1 MINFIKRIFKEG
13 PDYSY
18 LLKYKNIRNLRILS
32 QEDERRLKFYKHFI
46 KPNDLV
52 FDVGA
57 NMGNR
62 TKIFLMLNAKVVAFE
77 PQKMCAEF
85 LESAFKREKN
95 FTLIKKALGAK
106 NGEAEMFIA
115 NEHTISTLSKNWVT
129 ATKESGRF
137 RQNTWNKK
145 QLVKITTLDNIIKQF
160 GVPSFIKI
168 DVEGYEYEVL
178 SGISIPINYISIE
191 FASENIENTYKC
203 IEHMNS
209 ISDVLFQ
216 IVSGEDTIFYLP
228 EWIPGEEL
236 KNRLSDIIN
245 QDSLAWGDIYIRK
258 IQRYNDK
265 KN

>member
-1 MINFIKRIFKEG
+1 MINRIKRIFKDRLG
-13 PDYSY
+13 YWY
-18 LLKYKNIRNLRILS
+18 LFKHKDIRNLRILS
-32 QEDERRLKFYKHFI
+32 QEDERRLKFYEHFI

-62 TKIFLMLNAKVVAFE
+62 TKLYLKLNAKVVAFE

-106 NGEAEMFIA
+106 NSEAEMFIA
-115 NEHTISTLSKNWVT
+115 NEHTISTLSKHWVT

-137 RQNTWNKK
+137 RQNTWNKR
-145 QLVKITTLDNIIKQF
+145 QLVKVTTLDDIIKQF

-178 SGISIPINYISIE
+178 SGISVPIDYISME
-191 FASENIENTYKC
+191 FASENIENTCRC

-216 IVSGEDTIFYLP
+216 IVRGEDTTFYLP

-236 KNRLSDIIN
+236 KRRLSDIIN
-245 QDSLAWGDIYIRK
+245 QDSLAWGDIYIKK
-258 IQRYNDK
+258 I
-265 KN
+265 

>member
-1 MINFIKRIFKEG
+1 MMKFIKWIFKKRIG
-13 PDYSY
+13 YLY
-18 LLKYKNIRNLRILS
+18 LLKHKNFRNLRIWS
-32 QEDERRLKFYKHFI
+32 QEDERRLTFYKHFI

-62 TKIFLMLNAKVVAFE
+62 TKIFLKLNAKVVAFE

-115 NEHTISTLSKNWVT
+115 NEHTISTLSKHWVT

-137 RQNTWNKK
+137 RQNTWNKR

-160 GVPSFIKI
+160 GIPSFIKI

-178 SGISIPINYISIE
+178 SGISIPIDYISLE
-191 FASENIENTYKC
+191 FAAENIENTYKC

-209 ISDVLFQ
+209 LSDVLFQ
-216 IVSGEDTIFYLP
+216 IVKGEDTIFYLS
-228 EWIPGEEL
+228 EWSSGEEL
-236 KNRLSDIIN
+236 KNRLFDIIN
-245 QDSLAWGDIYIRK
+245 QDSLAWGDIYI
-258 IQRYNDK
+258 
-265 KN
+265 KNLS

>member
-1 MINFIKRIFKEG
+1 MMEFIKWIFKKRIG
-13 PDYSY
+13 Y
-18 LLKYKNIRNLRILS
+18 LYLFKHKNFRNLRIWS
-32 QEDERRLKFYKHFI
+32 QEDERRLTFYKHFI

-62 TKIFLMLNAKVVAFE
+62 TKIFLKLNAKVVAFE

-115 NEHTISTLSKNWVT
+115 NEHTISTLSKHWVT

-137 RQNTWNKK
+137 RQNTWNKR

-160 GVPSFIKI
+160 GIPSFIKI

-178 SGISIPINYISIE
+178 SGISIPIDYISLE
-191 FASENIENTYKC
+191 FAAENIENTYKC

-209 ISDVLFQ
+209 LSDVLFQ
-216 IVSGEDTIFYLP
+216 IVKGEDTIFYLS
-228 EWIPGEEL
+228 EWSSGEEL
-236 KNRLSDIIN
+236 KNRLFDIIN
-245 QDSLAWGDIYIRK
+245 QDSLAWGDIYI
-258 IQRYNDK
+258 
-265 KN
+265 KNLS

>member
-1 MINFIKRIFKEG
+1 MINRIKRIFKDRSG
-13 PDYSY
+13 YWY
-18 LLKYKNIRNLRILS
+18 LLNHKNIRNLRILS
-32 QEDERRLKFYKHFI
+32 QEDERSLKFYEHFI

-62 TKIFLMLNAKVVAFE
+62 TKLFLRLNAKVVAFE

-85 LESAFKREKN
+85 LESAFKREKS

-106 NGEAEMFIA
+106 NSEAEMFIA
-115 NEHTISTLSKNWVT
+115 NEHTISTLSKHWVT

-137 RQNTWNKK
+137 RQNTWNKR
-145 QLVKITTLDNIIKQF
+145 QLVEITTLDNMIKQF
-160 GVPSFIKI
+160 GIPSFIKI

-178 SGISIPINYISIE
+178 SGISIPIDYISIE

-216 IVSGEDTIFYLP
+216 IVTGEETTFYLP
-228 EWIPGEEL
+228 EWIPGKEL
-236 KNRLSDIIN
+236 KKRLSDIIN
-245 QDSLAWGDIYIRK
+245 QDSLAWGDIYI
-258 IQRYNDK
+258 K
-265 KN
+265 KL